1 MTSAPQ
7 AVRRG
12 VAMLATTAA
21 GLAACSLS
29 LVSGERPVLTIGAAG
44 AVAVVGAVATGWR
57 WLGSIASF
65 TVTATVLFA
74 AVVSS
79 EDVGPWH
86 LAGASALLVGLVAG
100 LDVVERTARPPRPEL
115 IGLDPMVRRILVP
128 VLGVLAAGGVALA
141 ADRPA
146 VPSVGLVLL
155 GLAAGVAALVIATSP
170 S

>member
-1 MTSAPQ
+1 
-7 AVRRG
+7 
-12 VAMLATTAA
+12 MLATAAA

-29 LVSGERPVLTIGAAG
+29 LVSGERPVLTIGG
-44 AVAVVGAVATGWR
+44 VGAVALVGAVLTGWR
-57 WLGSIASF
+57 WLGSIATF
-65 TVTATVLFA
+65 AVTATILFA

-79 EDVGPWH
+79 EHVGPWH
-86 LAGASALLVGLVAG
+86 LAGASALLVGMVAG
-100 LDVVERTARPPRPEL
+100 LDGVERASRPLRLEL
-115 IGLDPMVRRILVP
+115 IGLHPMARRVLIP
-128 VLGVLAAGGVALA
+128 VLGVVAAAGVALA

>member
-1 MTSAPQ
+1 MTSVPH

-29 LVSGERPVLTIGAAG
+29 LISGERPVLTIGGAG
-44 AVAVVGAVATGWR
+44 AVAVVGAVLTGWR
-57 WLGSIASF
+57 WLGSIATF
-65 TVTATVLFA
+65 AVTATVLLA
-74 AVVSS
+74 AVVSGGQ
-79 EDVGPWH
+79 VGPWH
-86 LAGASALLVGLVAG
+86 LAGASALLVGMVAG
-100 LDVVERTARPPRPEL
+100 LDVVERAARSPRPEL
-115 IGLDPMVRRILVP
+115 IGLDPMARRVLVP
-128 VLGVLAAGGVALA
+128 VLGLLAAAGVALA

>member
-1 MTSAPQ
+1 MTSVPR
-7 AVRRG
+7 AVRRV
-12 VAMLATTAA
+12 VAMLATASA

-29 LVSGERPVLTIGAAG
+29 LISGQRPVLTIGTAG
-44 AVAVVGAVATGWR
+44 AVAVVGAVLTGWR

-79 EDVGPWH
+79 EQVGPWH
-86 LAGASALLVGLVAG
+86 LAGASALLLGLVAG
-100 LDVVERTARPPRPEL
+100 LDGVERPARSPRLEL
-115 IGLDPMVRRILVP
+115 IGLDPMARRILVP
-128 VLGVLAAGGVALA
+128 LLGVVAAAGVALA

-155 GLAAGVAALVIATSP
+155 GLAAGVAALVLATSP
-170 S
+170 T